1 MQGLVRWKCPRWRQS
16 VLAMPL
22 LAGLF
27 VAGCGTSLF
36 DNTRSTEPVSASVSS
51 TTEQNATLALQPA
64 SGYGGL
70 YVQVSGAHW
79 PGNMMVLVTLED
91 EQGRSETLAG
101 SDTDATGNLT
111 TGFIYPID
119 QRWLAS
125 PSPWVVLTTADG
137 KIEAKAKFTTVP
149 PGTEVAAASPLATVT
164 APDAVASSG
173 DATTA
178 VTTTDAITTEESN
191 HVLALPLVASAETA
205 RSSTSG
211 AKQVSVDVSSG
222 PINCRDGNEW
232 FTVAI
237 LSGGDFDAR
246 SVQPESVDVYGEPNS
261 EASQFILP
269 MSASS
274 ELVKSDKSEKNR
286 EKNREKK
293 REKEREKEREQERP
307 VEAQHNAN
315 PAYQWRWHFEDAN
328 QDGSTDMVMQF
339 QVGIT
344 DLTCDAAVVVV
355 TGRTNDGGRFEGSD
369 PVTMAGL
376 DQG

>member
-1 MQGLVRWKCPRWRQS
+1 MQGLIQWACRRWRRT

-22 LAGLF
+22 LLVGLF

-36 DNTRSTEPVSASVSS
+36 GNTPSSEEANASDSS
-51 TTEQNATLALQPA
+51 VTEQNATLSLQPA

-91 EQGRSETLAG
+91 EQGRSVTLAG

-149 PGTEVAAASPLATVT
+149 PGTEVAATSPLATETVPDVAAAASVT
-164 APDAVASSG
+164 
-173 DATTA
+173 TTEA
-178 VTTTDAITTEESN
+178 VTTEEGN

-211 AKQVSVDVSSG
+211 AKQVSVDISSG

-232 FTVAI
+232 FTVTI
-237 LSGGDFDAR
+237 LSGGDFDAL
-246 SVQPESVDVYGEPNS
+246 SVDPGSVDVYGEPNS
-261 EASQFILP
+261 EASQLISP
-269 MSASS
+269 MPTSI

-307 VEAQHNAN
+307 VEAQNNAN
-315 PAYQWRWHFEDAN
+315 SAYQWRWHLEDAN
-328 QDGSTDMVMQF
+328 QDGSTDMVMEF

-344 DLTCDAAVVVV
+344 DLTCDAGVVVV

-369 PVTMAGL
+369 PVTMVGL